1 MSQSDGGPSVT
12 VQLTKEDA
20 QLLEDLVD
28 GSPFPQSV
36 LLRLALRIG
45 MTAIQK
51 QPNVLLQFLAKEGKK
66 PGGS

>member
-12 VQLTKEDA
+12 VTLTKEDA

-66 PGGS
+66 PGG

>member
-1 MSQSDGGPSVT
+1 MSQSDAGPTVT
-12 VQLTKEDA
+12 VQITKEDA

-28 GSPFPQSV
+28 GSPFPQGV

-51 QPNVLLQFLAKEGKK
+51 QPNVLMQFLAKEGKK
-66 PGGS
+66 PGQ

>member
-1 MSQSDGGPSVT
+1 MSESDGGTSVT

-20 QLLEDLVD
+20 ALLEDLVD
-28 GSPFPQSV
+28 GSPFPQAV

-51 QPNVLLQFLAKEGKK
+51 QPNVLMQFLSKEGKK
-66 PGGS
+66 PG